1 MYPVTFKLQDT
12 YLSSNYILSL
22 YDMKK
27 TTDVKVNKLY
37 SNIGVVSK
45 KIIIDDYVIDTGL
58 EFVLNI
64 TKEKELNDP
73 VPELPLEQLLPI
85 EVEDLQSI
93 EAEPKEEEVPLEEE
107 IAEDKTTVVTH
118 MTNKTYISQLQAD
131 LAEEREARQHLE
143 KEIQE
148 IKQIATEIQSKI
160 N

>member
-1 MYPVTFKLQDT
+1 MVKIKELQ
-12 YLSSNYILSL
+12 
-22 YDMKK
+22 
-27 TTDVKVNKLY
+27 
-37 SNIGVVSK
+37 
-45 KIIIDDYVIDTGL
+45 
-58 EFVLNI
+58 NI